1 MTNAIQFKNFSFKY
15 DAQSLPTLSNLNL
28 TIEKGQKVLI
38 IGPSGSGKSTIGNCL
53 NGIIP
58 NHFKGEHSGS
68 LLINDKEAFDLS
80 IYEKSKLVSTVL
92 QDPDGQFIGLSVAED
107 IAFALENDCVPQS
120 EMNNHINYWSKILDI
135 SDHLAKRPQDL
146 SGGQKQRVSLA
157 GVLVDESP
165 ILLFDEPLANLDP
178 RSGLDTIDLI
188 DRIHKSTQATTI
200 IIEHRLEDVLYRHV
214 DKIILIND
222 GIILFDGTSNQLLA
236 SNILEQNGIREPL
249 YLTCLRDLGFDIRTL
264 GQLDQLDNL
273 NLPPVTTL
281 TSPKREEA
289 HIPKEPLLSLQNV
302 TFSYDKDHPILDN
315 VNLNLNRGERV
326 AIVGQNGS
334 GKSTLAKIM
343 CQFLEGNFTMT
354 YGGKD
359 ISRDSIKE
367 RADRIGYVLQNP
379 NQMIS
384 KSAIFDEVAE
394 GLRLRGFTEEEITHK
409 VNETLKTC
417 GLYPYRNWPISAL
430 SFGQKKRVTIA
441 SILVLGA
448 EIIILDEPTA
458 GQDKKN
464 YTEIMNFLNQLHQN
478 GHTIVMITHDMQLM
492 MEYADRAIVLSHGRI
507 IADDKPENILSDE
520 DILNKAYLKKTSLF
534 HLAEKTACN
543 PIDMTRYYIA
553 KERGRHA
560 SEIDRL
566 P

>member
-1 MTNAIQFKNFSFKY
+1 M
-15 DAQSLPTLSNLNL
+15 
-28 TIEKGQKVLI
+28 
-38 IGPSGSGKSTIGNCL
+38 
-53 NGIIP
+53 
-58 NHFKGEHSGS
+58 
-68 LLINDKEAFDLS
+68 
-80 IYEKSKLVSTVL
+80 
-92 QDPDGQFIGLSVAED
+92 
-107 IAFALENDCVPQS
+107 
-120 EMNNHINYWSKILDI
+120 
-135 SDHLAKRPQDL
+135 
-146 SGGQKQRVSLA
+146 A

-178 RSGLDTIDLI
+178 RTGLATIDLI

-200 IIEHRLEDVLYRHV
+200 IIEHRLEDVLHRHV
-214 DKIILIND
+214 DKIVLIND
-222 GIILFDGTSNQLLA
+222 GIILFDGTPDQLLV
-236 SNILEQNGIREPL
+236 SNSLEQNGIREPL
-249 YLTCLRDLGFDIRTL
+249 YLTCLRNLGFDLRAL
-264 GQLDQLDNL
+264 GQLDQLETLDLPPISLTGTKVEKVQIPKKPLLTIQNL
-273 NLPPVTTL
+273 N
-281 TSPKREEA
+281 
-289 HIPKEPLLSLQNV
+289 
-302 TFSYDKDHPILDN
+302 FSYDKKRPILDN
-315 VNLNLNRGERV
+315 INLTLNKGERV
-326 AIVGQNGS
+326 AIVGQNGA

-343 CQFLEGNFTMT
+343 CQFLEGNFAMT

-384 KSAIFDEVAE
+384 KSAVFDEVAE
-394 GLRLRGFTEEEITHK
+394 GLRLRNFAEEEIRKK
-409 VNETLKTC
+409 VNETLETC

-464 YTEIMNFLNQLHQN
+464 YTEIMNFLDQLHQK

-492 MEYADRAIVLSHGRI
+492 MEYTDRAIVLSHGQI

-520 DILNKAYLKKTSLF
+520 AILNKAYLKKTSLF
-534 HLAEKTACN
+534 QLAEKTACN
-543 PIDMTRYYIA
+543 PIDMTRYYIT
-553 KERGRHA
+553 KERGRHV